1 MRLNW
6 RRWKRADD
14 RERGA
19 EFGRKGKSRNQC
31 PNKDKGPRNKEREKK
46 ERKKEPD
53 KESENFNSVDRMSRS

>member
-31 PNKDKGPRNKEREKK
+31 PNKDQGTRRGK
-46 ERKKEPD
+46 RKKEPD